1 MQLKVSTK
9 WKEMKKLKDLDLE
22 AAVDKKISELK
33 KLSTKKVQSMTVCSK
48 FVSENANKK
57 HSGSSS
63 QDADVEEAA
72 VITVISAPAENSPQS
87 SSSSSDPPTESSQAA
102 STSDE
107 KAKTNSKTG

>member
-1 MQLKVSTK
+1 
-9 WKEMKKLKDLDLE
+9 MKKLKDLDLE
-22 AAVDKKISELK
+22 VAVDKKISELK

-72 VITVISAPAENSPQS
+72 VISAPAENSPQS
-87 SSSSSDPPTESSQAA
+87 LSSSSDPPTESSQAA

-107 KAKTNSKTG
+107 KAKTNSKT